1 MNTGTGNPQTPRN
14 PTITALFA
22 TKNGSG
28 NFTSPPI
35 DAEAFKVIQT
45 QLSLGNVLFLKKSKK
60 QDKNG
65 NDYFFLEVMPPYD
78 NANEGRGTR
87 KPTGRTRNQEDSV

>member
-1 MNTGTGNPQTPRN
+1 MENTSTAQTPRN

-65 NDYFFLEVMPPYD
+65 NDYFFLEVMPPYE
-78 NANEGRGTR
+78 NANDGRPTR
-87 KPTGRTRNQEDSV
+87 SQGNGRTNKEDSI